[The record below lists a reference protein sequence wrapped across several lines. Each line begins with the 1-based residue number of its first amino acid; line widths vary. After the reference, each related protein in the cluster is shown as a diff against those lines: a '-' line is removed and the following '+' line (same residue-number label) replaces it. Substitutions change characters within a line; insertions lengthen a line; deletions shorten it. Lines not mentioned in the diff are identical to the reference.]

1 MNSRKTVMIPFER
14 YQRLLRNSD
23 RDSKQEEEQIS
34 VTTKESNEEPLGN
47 KLSDTASKLSGSK
60 TLDIDKADTEK
71 DSVAL
76 PKRKETVII
85 PPGIPDRTKKRKS
98 TKPRDVTVPLKKG
111 KRDPITPQR
120 GRGAVA
126 VAASTSKTKWISL

>member
-14 YQRLLRNSD
+14 YQRLLRNSEQ
-23 RDSKQEEEQIS
+23 DSKQEEEIS
-34 VTTKESNEEPLGN
+34 VTTKESNEESLGN

-60 TLDIDKADTEK
+60 TFDIDKADTEK
-71 DSVAL
+71 DSEAL

-85 PPGIPDRTKKRKS
+85 PPGIPERTNKRKS
-98 TKPRDVTVPLKKG
+98 TKTRDVTVPLRKR
-111 KRDPITPQR
+111 KRDPITSQR